1 MPMTTQSLF
10 SLAGRI
16 ALVTGAS
23 RGLGFAMAEGLA
35 EAGATVVLN
44 GRDPASLAA
53 RAREL
58 RDRGL
63 SASVAPFDVTD
74 EPAARAAIDAAVA
87 AHGALDILI
96 ANAGIHH
103 ARPLGEWKMED
114 WRRVMH
120 TNLDACFVLAQHAAM
135 TMIPR
140 RSGRIIFTASLTG
153 LMGRATIHAY
163 AASKAGLAGLTRSL
177 AAELG
182 EYGITCNAIA
192 PGYFET
198 DMSAKMRS
206 DPAAVE
212 RINSRVPL
220 RRWGKPGDLAGVAVF
235 LASPAAAYVTG
246 QQIVVDGGMGIAL

>member
-1 MPMTTQSLF
+1 MTTHPLF
-10 SLAGRI
+10 SLAGRV

-44 GRDPASLAA
+44 GRDPASLEA
-53 RAREL
+53 RAAEL
-58 RDRGL
+58 RAHGL
-63 SASVAPFDVTD
+63 SVGIAPFDVTD
-74 EPAARAAIDAAVA
+74 EAAARAAIDGVVRT
-87 AHGALDILI
+87 HGALDILI

-103 ARPLGEWKMED
+103 ARPLGEWKIDD
-114 WRRVMH
+114 WRRVMAS
-120 TNLDACFVLAQHAAM
+120 NLDACFVLAQHAAM

-140 RSGRIIFTASLTG
+140 RQGRIIFTSSLTG

-163 AASKAGLAGLTRSL
+163 CASKAGLAGLTRSL

-182 EYGITCNAIA
+182 DHGITCNAIA

-220 RRWGKPGDLAGVAVF
+220 RRWGKPRDLAGVAVF

>member
-1 MPMTTQSLF
+1 MTMQPLF

-44 GRDPASLAA
+44 GRDPATLEK
-53 RAREL
+53 RARDL
-58 RDRGL
+58 RERGL
-63 SASVAPFDVTD
+63 SASIAPFDVTD
-74 EPAARAAIDAAVA
+74 DAAARAAVEEVTVV
-87 AHGALDILI
+87 HGAIDILI
-96 ANAGIHH
+96 ANAGVHH

-114 WRRVMH
+114 WRRVIAA
-120 TNLDACFVLAQHAAM
+120 NLDACFVLAQQAAM
-135 TMIPR
+135 AMIPR
-140 RSGRIIFTASLTG
+140 RAGRIIFTSSLTG

-182 EYGITCNAIA
+182 EHGITCNAIA

-198 DMSAKMRS
+198 DLSAKMRS
-206 DPAAVE
+206 DPTAVA
-212 RINSRVPL
+212 RIVGRVPL
-220 RRWGKPGDLAGVAVF
+220 RRWGKPRDLAGLAVF
-235 LASPAAAYVTG
+235 LASPASDYITG

>member
-1 MPMTTQSLF
+1 MTGSPLF
-10 SLAGRI
+10 SLSGRV

-23 RGLGFAMAEGLA
+23 RGLGYAMAEGLA

-44 GRDPASLAA
+44 GREAGTLEA

-58 RDRGL
+58 ASRGF
-63 SASVAPFDVTD
+63 AAGVAPFDVTD
-74 EPAARAAIDAAVA
+74 EAAARAGIDEVVR
-87 AHGALDILI
+87 AHGALDVLV

-103 ARPLGEWKMED
+103 ARPLAEWKLDD
-114 WRRVMH
+114 WRRVMA
-120 TNLDACFVLAQHAAM
+120 TNLDACFVLAQHAAGKM
-135 TMIPR
+135 APR
-140 RSGRIIFTASLTG
+140 QQGRIIFTASLTG

-163 AASKAGLAGLTRSL
+163 CASKAGLAGLTRSL

-182 EYGITCNAIA
+182 PHGITCNAVA

-212 RINSRVPL
+212 RIVKRTPL
-220 RRWGKPGDLAGVAVF
+220 GRWGRPRDLAGVVAF
-235 LASPAAAYVTG
+235 LASSAADYVTG
-246 QQIVVDGGMGIAL
+246 QQLVVDGGYGIAL

>member
-1 MPMTTQSLF
+1 MTTQPLF
-10 SLAGRI
+10 SLAGQV

-23 RGLGFAMAEGLA
+23 RGLGLAMAEGLA

-44 GRDPASLAA
+44 GRDPQTLAA

-58 RDRGL
+58 ANREL
-63 SASVAPFDVTD
+63 AASIAPFDVTD
-74 EPAARAAIDAAVA
+74 EAAARAGIDEVTA

-96 ANAGIHH
+96 ANAGTHH
-103 ARPLGEWKMED
+103 ARPLAEWKMED
-114 WRRVMH
+114 WRRVIEL
-120 TNLDACFVLAQHAAM
+120 NLDACFVLAQQAAM

-140 RSGRIIFTASLTG
+140 RRGRIIFTSSLTG

-163 AASKAGLAGLTRSL
+163 AASKAGLLGLTRSL

-182 EYGITCNAIA
+182 EHGITCNAIA

-206 DPAAVE
+206 DPAAVA
-212 RINSRVPL
+212 RINGRVPL
-220 RRWGKPGDLAGVAVF
+220 RRWGKPRDLAGVAVF
-235 LASPAAAYVTG
+235 LASPAAAYITG
-246 QQIVVDGGMGIAL
+246 QHIVVDGGMGIAL